1 MDERLMRMPW
11 VVKEAVWVLELQEEL
26 AAWGLELRPCGDVV
40 EFARRAREA
49 VRRIGSRP

>member
-1 MDERLMRMPW
+1 MPW

-49 VRRIGSRP
+49 LRRAAARKEM